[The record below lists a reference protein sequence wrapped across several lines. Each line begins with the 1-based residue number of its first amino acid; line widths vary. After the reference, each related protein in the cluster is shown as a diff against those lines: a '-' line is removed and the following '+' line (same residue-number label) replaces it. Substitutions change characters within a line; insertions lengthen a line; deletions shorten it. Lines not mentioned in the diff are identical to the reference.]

1 MRFGSWRKKSEV
13 ERERKKLG
21 ERAEGNQ
28 LSGGGSVPDSCP
40 LKVTPPV
47 LSMSDLAMLM
57 HRKIL

>member
-28 LSGGGSVPDSCP
+28 LSGGG
-40 LKVTPPV
+40 LFQIPV
-47 LSMSDLAMLM
+47 RS
-57 HRKIL
+57 R